1 MLLRG
6 VVRRRATAPQTGLG
20 AAARATNL
28 EGAFV
33 VNRRLTGL
41 RIAIVDD
48 VVTTGATA
56 AALAARLSAAG
67 ARSIEAW
74 AVARTP
80 PKTR

>member
-1 MLLRG
+1 M
-6 VVRRRATAPQTGLG
+6 
-20 AAARATNL
+20 
-28 EGAFV
+28 

-67 ARSIEAW
+67 ARSSEAW